1 MSSRRRCLTAKSP
14 CGEEL
19 ALAGEAGEDGLAF
32 AMRREGGNQPASVL
46 EGAVK
51 CWIWVWY
58 LV

>member
-1 MSSRRRCLTAKSP
+1 MTLV
-14 CGEEL
+14 
-19 ALAGEAGEDGLAF
+19 GEAGKDGLAF
-32 AMRREGGNQPASVL
+32 AVRRGGSIQPAPVL